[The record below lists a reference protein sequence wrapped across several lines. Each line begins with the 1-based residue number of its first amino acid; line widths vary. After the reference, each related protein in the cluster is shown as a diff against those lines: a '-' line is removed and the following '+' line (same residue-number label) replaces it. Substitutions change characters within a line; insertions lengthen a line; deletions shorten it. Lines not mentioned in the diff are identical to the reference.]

1 MLHVTPSKMNLPSQK
16 PKRSYVH
23 VTTRIRS
30 SIITQLKS
38 LLVLATQEGT
48 SRSLP
53 LLSRSLSQPL
63 CVPLEWAVLSQPCAC
78 CLTWEQLL
86 RAIPDLCFRK
96 GCSIARNSLTSTC
109 SQVTAAPPTAI
120 CLLTGNKSRDG
131 SDCWLLTAPHST
143 GASLGLY
150 SYQPI
155 SFISYGNGA
164 AERNPHSTRQT
175 LPKSLH
181 GVLFEALPCIP
192 PERNEKQL
200 PGTLRV

>member
-1 MLHVTPSKMNLPSQK
+1 MLHVTPSKINLPNK
-16 PKRSYVH
+16 KTKVH

-38 LLVLATQEGT
+38 LLISTTREGT

-109 SQVTAAPPTAI
+109 SQVTAVPPTAI

-131 SDCWLLTAPHST
+131 RDGSDCWFLTAP
-143 GASLGLY
+143 GLPWLCTAN
-150 SYQPI
+150 SQLVP
-155 SFISYGNGA
+155 FHMEMVQQKGTCTVQGKHFQN
-164 AERNPHSTRQT
+164 HFM
-175 LPKSLH
+175 
-181 GVLFEALPCIP
+181 GVLFEALPRIP
-192 PERNEKQL
+192 PGKE
-200 PGTLRV
+200 